1 MQTTPFP
8 VSRKAALPAQAWR
21 LQDAK
26 SQFSA
31 LVDNALRGV
40 PQHVTR
46 RGKQAVVVLS
56 EQDFEALQ
64 RVAANRT
71 ARPASFID
79 HLLAMPTE
87 STEVSPEARSKTPAI
102 TAAKAP
108 EKTLIKSQAK
118 PPARQSP
125 TRKPVGI
132 PSLDLQPREIDWS

>member
-1 MQTTPFP
+1 MQARPSALTRSTTIAP
-8 VSRKAALPAQAWR
+8 QAWH

-64 RVAANRT
+64 RGASNRAAP
-71 ARPASFID
+71 PASFIE

-87 STEVSPEARSKTPAI
+87 PPEASPNTSSEARSKTPA
-102 TAAKAP
+102 KSP
-108 EKTLIKSQAK
+108 VKTKPKS
-118 PPARQSP
+118 PI
-125 TRKPVGI
+125 RKPAGM
-132 PSLDLQPREIDWS
+132 PRLDVQPRDIDWS